1 MQDKYLKEKILT
13 ILTWIIGILFFVWI
27 VINYITLPKDLT
39 IGIWIMIWCICF
51 IITIGILNEAIM
63 EEAFL

>member
-13 ILTWIIGILFFVWI
+13 ILTWIIAITIFLWI
-27 VINYITLPKDLT
+27 ALTTTLPKDLT
-39 IGIWIMIWCICF
+39 IGLWIMIWCICS
-51 IITIGILNEAIM
+51 IITVGILNEAIM